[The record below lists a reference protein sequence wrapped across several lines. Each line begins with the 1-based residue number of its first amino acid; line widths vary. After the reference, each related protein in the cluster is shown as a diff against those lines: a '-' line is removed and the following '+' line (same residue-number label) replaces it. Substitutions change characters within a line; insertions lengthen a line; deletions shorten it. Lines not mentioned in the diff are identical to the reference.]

1 MASCF
6 FFLKI
11 YKKNA
16 GLQSLPTGLLQSI
29 RLVVLHGIH
38 YLGKHQF
45 LNWWFLVT
53 LSNKTYPNNLSTNYF
68 DCNDKGVL
76 NPRTLY

>member
-1 MASCF
+1 MSGAVIASCF

-11 YKKNA
+11 HKKNA

-45 LNWWFLVT
+45 LN
-53 LSNKTYPNNLSTNYF
+53 
-68 DCNDKGVL
+68 
-76 NPRTLY
+76 